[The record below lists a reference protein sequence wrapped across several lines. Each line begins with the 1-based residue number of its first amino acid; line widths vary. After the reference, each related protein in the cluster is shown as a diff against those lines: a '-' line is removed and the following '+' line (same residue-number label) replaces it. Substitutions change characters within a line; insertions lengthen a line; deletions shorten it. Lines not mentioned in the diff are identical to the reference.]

1 MKPSSA
7 VVIQDE
13 VIRGLIHMP
22 SKASVHQTL
31 ARTGV
36 DEIWNEFDDPSE
48 EDQELSVKDVPG
60 GTMTFVFERV
70 SKTGL

>member
-7 VVIQDE
+7 VVIQDS
-13 VIRGLIHMP
+13 VIRGLIHMA

-31 ARTGV
+31 AGTGL
-36 DEIWNEFDDPSE
+36 DEIWNEFDDPAE
-48 EDQELSVKDVPG
+48 EDQEFSVKDVPG